1 VEAQFP
7 FVAAATS
14 FSTHGEG
21 GYGITG
27 TPGLGS
33 TVGAIPEGEVG
44 LRSDE
49 ERISIFNA
57 GSARATVTLTFLFDN
72 GSTDRRIVDVGGRR
86 RVDVNVHD
94 FVGFPSG
101 RAYSVYFESTQP
113 VVVSSAS
120 SAGGEALAAGGAS
133 RAHTLWGFS
142 EGFRPV
148 DSSGQVTEYLRV
160 FNPSVQDQVVEI
172 TVRFTDGSSEVFRGT
187 VLGRTVGEFD
197 LHDYISPERLAAA
210 AGMGLEG
217 VFYGFTVKTASPV
230 VAYMGRTDLFFG
242 GSFGTLGVPLGLE
255 GT

>member
-1 VEAQFP
+1 SNQVSDSWAFTELEVGGAKRDFLVFLNTSQQTQKIITTLIPAGGGPTITLTATVEANRRAGWNLHNEGIPAGRYGAIVEAQFP

-86 RVDVNVHD
+86 RVDV
-94 FVGFPSG
+94 
-101 RAYSVYFESTQP
+101 
-113 VVVSSAS
+113 
-120 SAGGEALAAGGAS
+120 
-133 RAHTLWGFS
+133 
-142 EGFRPV
+142 
-148 DSSGQVTEYLRV
+148 
-160 FNPSVQDQVVEI
+160 
-172 TVRFTDGSSEVFRGT
+172 
-187 VLGRTVGEFD
+187 
-197 LHDYISPERLAAA
+197 
-210 AGMGLEG
+210 
-217 VFYGFTVKTASPV
+217 
-230 VAYMGRTDLFFG
+230 
-242 GSFGTLGVPLGLE
+242 
-255 GT
+255 